1 MTKPETELHIRERP
15 SETISIKMP
24 SDTLASLAK
33 VAPTRDMSYE
43 ALIKLYIGEGL
54 RKDLSRLFAERVLEK
69 TAEVLAWHLD
79 SEEEV
84 SAIIEEIRSHAL
96 H

>member
-33 VAPTRDMSYE
+33 VAATRDMSYE
-43 ALIKLYIGEGL
+43 ALIKLYMGEGL
-54 RKDLSRLFAERVLEK
+54 RKDLSRLFAERVLQT
-69 TAEVLAWHLD
+69 TAEVLTRHLD

-84 SAIIEEIRSHAL
+84 SAILEEIRGQAL